1 MRCPSASS
9 GLGVGWFRQG
19 ESCSHWG
26 DGDDAFTICG
36 GFVPAYGGRHMVGG
50 SLDADLQAFVGERN
64 CHLFAPFHEDDGAC
78 ARFFEFLVE
87 AEGFEFVEEQV
98 GLCLTW
104 GVVIGSKPV
113 GIHVDQMC
121 ARVPSS
127 SLAMVKVGETMGS

>member
-1 MRCPSASS
+1 
-9 GLGVGWFRQG
+9 
-19 ESCSHWG
+19 
-26 DGDDAFTICG
+26 
-36 GFVPAYGGRHMVGG
+36 MVGG

-104 GVVIGSKPV
+104 GVVIGSKWIRCAGVPS
-113 GIHVDQMC
+113 

>member
-1 MRCPSASS
+1 MCPTGVMVTMRSPSA
-9 GLGVGWFRQG
+9 VGSFRPMG
-19 ESCSHWG
+19 ADTWS
-26 DGDDAFTICG
+26 
-36 GFVPAYGGRHMVGG
+36 VG

-64 CHLFAPFHEDDGAC
+64 CRLFAPFHEDDGAC

-121 ARVPSS
+121 GSAVRRGCRRVLP
-127 SLAMVKVGETMGS
+127 LAMVKVGETMGS